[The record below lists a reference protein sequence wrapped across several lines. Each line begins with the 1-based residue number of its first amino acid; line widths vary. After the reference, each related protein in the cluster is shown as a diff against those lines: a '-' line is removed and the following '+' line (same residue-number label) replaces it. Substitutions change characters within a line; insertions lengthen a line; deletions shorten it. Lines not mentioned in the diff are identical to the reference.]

1 MPPER
6 SFTSWRTKKAE
17 RRFGDLS
24 TRDMPHSPL
33 SDGSDFNIRHA
44 PFLPFIP
51 ESLGKLTN
59 FMINVVLP
67 TGSYFFEFKTDVTKY
82 RPNLFFI
89 AKPVFTILFGHY
101 FTFLGKNVTFV
112 ETIVRQLRYFLGV
125 SYTLR
130 KRFFIIPMNTLDT
143 EN

>member
-1 MPPER
+1 
-6 SFTSWRTKKAE
+6 
-17 RRFGDLS
+17 
-24 TRDMPHSPL
+24 
-33 SDGSDFNIRHA
+33 
-44 PFLPFIP
+44 
-51 ESLGKLTN
+51 
-59 FMINVVLP
+59 MINVVLP

-89 AKPVFTILFGHY
+89 EKPVFTKLFGRY